1 MYVKLLNTYK
11 ISMTIK
17 LMWKTVH
24 SLLIVTFRVAMC
36 WMTTGVNAAIKSD
49 KLIKPANG
57 NSIFLWRQAKLFYGG
72 YYFAASRHL
81 EGQTKG

>member
-57 NSIFLWRQAKLFYGG
+57 N
-72 YYFAASRHL
+72 
-81 EGQTKG
+81 